1 MKLDL
6 YFTPSIKINSKGV
19 KDKKSE
25 NVIVLEEHI
34 GENLYAIGIGNDFMD
49 MTDTKSPWNKNK
61 NKQVRL
67 HQTKKLLH
75 SKRNY

>member
-6 YFTPSIKINSKGV
+6 YFTPSVKINSKWV

-34 GENLYAIGIGNDFMD
+34 EEYLYDIGIGNDFMD
-49 MTDTKSPWNKNK
+49 MTDTKSTWNKTK

>member
-25 NVIVLEEHI
+25 NVIVLEEHK
-34 GENLYAIGIGNDFMD
+34 GKTFMPLVLV
-49 MTDTKSPWNKNK
+49 MISWI
-61 NKQVRL
+61 
-67 HQTKKLLH
+67 
-75 SKRNY
+75 

>member
-61 NKQVRL
+61 TNK
-67 HQTKKLLH
+67 
-75 SKRNY
+75 